1 MERKR
6 SALLNGCRSVDCF
19 EYLNSIDEGTFGI
32 VYRARE
38 KTTGLIVALKKIKV
52 TLEKE
57 GFPVT
62 SLREMS
68 LLQQLNHPNIVKV
81 REVVVGSSLDKVYMV
96 MEFMDHELK
105 TVIENSKFTVAEV
118 KCLMQQLLSAVAYLH
133 ANFVMHRDLKTSNLL
148 LNNQG
153 ELKICDFGL
162 ARKYGDP
169 LRPYTHLV
177 VTLFYRAPELLL
189 GQDTYSAA
197 IDMWSV
203 GCIMAELILRSPL
216 FPGANE
222 IDQVE
227 KIVSLLGT
235 PKEEDWAHLQTLK
248 HAALLHISKPLPSR
262 LRDKFPLISFIGDPT
277 LSELGLNLIEEM
289 LQYNPLRRITAAEA
303 LRHPWF
309 QETPLPQHQS
319 FLPYL
324 PSLNSKRRNRDR

>member
-6 SALLNGCRSVDCF
+6 SGLLNGCRSVDCF

-32 VYRARE
+32 VYRARD
-38 KTTGLIVALKKIKV
+38 KTTGQVVALKKIKS
-52 TLEKE
+52 TQEKE
-57 GFPVT
+57 GFPIT

-68 LLQQLNHPNIVKV
+68 LLQQLSHPNIVKV
-81 REVVVGSSLDKVYMV
+81 SEVVVGSSLDKVYMV

-105 TVIENSKFTVAEV
+105 TLIESSKFTVAEA

-133 ANFVMHRDLKTSNLL
+133 ENFVMHRDLKTSNLL

-189 GQDTYSAA
+189 GQETYSSA

-203 GCIMAELILRSPL
+203 GCIMAELILRTPL

-222 IDQVE
+222 MDQIE
-227 KIVSLLGT
+227 KIMSVLGT
-235 PKEEDWAHLQTLK
+235 PRDEDWTEMQTLK
-248 HAALLHISKPLPSR
+248 HASLLRISKPLPSR
-262 LRDKFPLISFIGDPT
+262 IRDKFPQVSFIGDPT
-277 LSELGLNLIEEM
+277 LSESGLDLLDSM
-289 LQYNPLRRITAAEA
+289 LQYAPRKRISAAEA

-309 QETPLPQHQS
+309 EETPLPQHQS
-319 FLPYL
+319 FLPYV
-324 PSLNSKRRNRDR
+324 PSLNTKRRTKA